1 MNMVSLPCACANV
14 RRAARV
20 VTSLYDDALRDSGL
34 RVTQFTL
41 LQALELTGA
50 TSQGDL
56 GAVLAIDSTTLSRS
70 LRPLLEEGWVRMVP
84 GSDRRVRTLELTAA
98 GRERLAAA
106 NASWSAAQRR
116 LRRALGSDR
125 WNRLQEDLVAV
136 AELAT
141 A

>member
-1 MNMVSLPCACANV
+1 MVNLPCVCANV
-14 RRAARV
+14 RRAARA
-20 VTSLYDDALRDSGL
+20 VTSVYDDALRESGL
-34 RVTQFTL
+34 RITQFTL

-56 GAVLAIDSTTLSRS
+56 GAVLAMDSTTLTRS
-70 LRPLLEEGWVRMVP
+70 LRPLIEEGWIHVVP

-98 GRERLAAA
+98 GRERLAGAH
-106 NASWSAAQRR
+106 ASWSTAQRR
-116 LRRALGSDR
+116 LRRALGTER
-125 WNRLQEDLVAV
+125 WTRLQEDLVAV